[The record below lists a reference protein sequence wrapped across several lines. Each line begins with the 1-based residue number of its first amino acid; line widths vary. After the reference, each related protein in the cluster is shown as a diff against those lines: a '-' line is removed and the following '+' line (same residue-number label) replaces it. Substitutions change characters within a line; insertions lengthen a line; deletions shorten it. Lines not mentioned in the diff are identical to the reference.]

1 MVETDTTQTE
11 VETVSRG
18 DLMAARSAG
27 ASDVF
32 IMVASIDPDVA
43 GLDTNFVADRL
54 ARYDDPGM
62 IPERAGDFLGSLWD
76 GDLAEALYHAD
87 GTNSRLMVRVLSD
100 DLLLSALA
108 ADRGSMESAH
118 RWYDPYRERYGWP
131 SDDE

>member
-1 MVETDTTQTE
+1 MTEVDTTQTE

-27 ASDVF
+27 ASNVF
-32 IMVASIDPDVA
+32 ILLASIDPTEAQVKR
-43 GLDTNFVADRL
+43 NFVADRL
-54 ARYDDPGM
+54 ARYDSPEA

-87 GTNSRLMVRVLSD
+87 GTNSRLMIRVLSD

-108 ADRGSMESAH
+108 ADRGSMESA
-118 RWYDPYRERYGWP
+118 RKWYHPYRERYGWP
-131 SDDE
+131 RDSE